1 MAGRAKLIEVGAS
14 WILAALFFCA
24 GTLKLLQP
32 GAFLIDIRSFHLLPY
47 PLALAGAYLI
57 PALEIAAAVG
67 LCSGRFRLES
77 CLILTVLTGVFLVAL
92 SSAWM
97 RGLDISCGC
106 FGRSVMQANYPLLV
120 GRNLLILAGCGAI
133 MIFRTPGNGA
143 DQARRARGR
152 GAQ

>member
-1 MAGRAKLIEVGAS
+1 MVGRAKLIEVGVS

-24 GTLKLLQP
+24 GLLKLLQP
-32 GAFLIDIRSFHLLPY
+32 GDFLADIQSFHLLPY
-47 PLALAGAYLI
+47 PLALAAAYAI

-67 LCSGRFRLES
+67 LCSSRFRLES
-77 CLILTVLTGVFLVAL
+77 CVIITVLTGVFLVAL

-106 FGRSVMQANYPLLV
+106 FGRSVMQADYPLLI

-133 MIFRTPGNGA
+133 MFFRPRGNGA
-143 DQARRARGR
+143 DGGCYWKAEKSR
-152 GAQ
+152 